1 MGYQEK
7 LLEPTAEFLKAYTDP
22 TDEGCWYIAYSGGKD
37 STVAVAEAMRVVMLL
52 PPERRNRKIYIVS
65 AQTNLDLTTD
75 PTKQREFDRMRKTI
89 QKHNLPFEI
98 VEVQST
104 VKNNLLFLIVGLGY
118 PLPKKN
124 KLFCT
129 DRMKLEPQ
137 EKFEEEYRP
146 TLKILGTRR
155 SESTE
160 REKSVDKH
168 LASKYFSEEVSKKGR
183 TIRTFM
189 PIVEFTVED
198 VWGYLAERKTPWG
211 DAEEISQIYK
221 DATGEC
227 GLSKRKAGKG
237 ETAEA
242 CGARF
247 GCVICPVVTI
257 DKSTR
262 ETAKKKPW
270 LEPYAELRDTII
282 AMYKEPQNRAGRMRK
297 GKALCYGEGTFTV
310 KARMKLFEL
319 ILEAQRM
326 NERIA
331 KRYGADPQPILSDE
345 LIEVIQQQWM
355 DDLQERPWL
364 EDAVELGLF
373 YEERI
378 KSKKVKGFQLTWNY
392 HYKGEI

>member
-7 LLEPTAEFLKAYTDP
+7 TLEPAAEFLKAYTDP
-22 TDEGCWYIAYSGGKD
+22 ADEGCWYIAYSGGKD
-37 STVAVAEAMRVVMLL
+37 STVTVAEVMRMVMVL
-52 PPERRNRKIYIVS
+52 PPEKRTRQIHIVS

-75 PTKQREFDRMRKTI
+75 PTKQREFERMRKTI

-98 VEVQST
+98 HEVQADM
-104 VKNNLLFLIVGLGY
+104 KNNLLFLILGLGY
-118 PLPKKN
+118 PLPTKGR
-124 KLFCT
+124 LYCT
-129 DRMKLEPQ
+129 DRMKLEPM

-146 TLKILGTRR
+146 TLKILGARR
-155 SESTE
+155 SESKE
-160 REKSVDKH
+160 REKRVDKH
-168 LASKYFSEEVSKKGR
+168 LASKYFSEEVTKKGR

-198 VWGYLAERKTPWG
+198 VWSYLAERKTPWG
-211 DAEEISQIYK
+211 DAEEISQLYK

-227 GLSKRKAGKG
+227 GLSKRRAGKG

-257 DKSTR
+257 DKSTK

-270 LEPYAELRDTII
+270 FEPYVELRDTII
-282 AMYKEPQNRAGRMRK
+282 AMYKDPRNRAGRMRN
-297 GKALCYGEGTFTV
+297 GKVLCYGEGTFTV
-310 KARMKLFEL
+310 KARMQLFETV
-319 ILEAQRM
+319 LEAQRM

-331 KRYGADPQPILSDE
+331 RMYGADPQPLITEELSE
-345 LIEVIQQQWM
+345 AIQQQWM

-373 YEERI
+373 YEERM
-378 KSKKVKGFQLTWNY
+378 KSKNEKWFQLTWNHLY
-392 HYKGEI
+392 QGAI